1 MEKKKRKK
9 NFLSIIKLEKMIY
22 SDVFIMRTHWML
34 DPSDTSFRGAS

>member
-22 SDVFIMRTHWML
+22 SDVL